1 VTYCLK
7 WSVYQVAPRNII
19 VDVVS
24 FSNTY
29 RILYVKKAVDT
40 HANVVVVQGHKVGL
54 GPTLGTDLFEL
65 QDPFQP
71 ARRAGRSGHP
81 DQVPL
86 GLQRAHVLF
95 PELDG
100 SLGGDVGL
108 TRVVGLVEEEDV
120 FGRLG
125 PVGLGFV
132 KGGDGVLGTPH
143 HGHVFDTEVGPAI
156 GRQSGLVS
164 RELFDYDRPAAFDSR
179 LLASLVMPIIHET
192 DGTSDKVSDIIDR
205 TGCRLQR
212 ATIHTTISFP
222 SSRRIFPFGQTIPT
236 PNAGTRLTQSPLG
249 QHNPSLLPAFNH
261 PPDPAAPVVGAAAVA
276 EG

>member
-1 VTYCLK
+1 M
-7 WSVYQVAPRNII
+7 
-19 VDVVS
+19 
-24 FSNTY
+24 
-29 RILYVKKAVDT
+29 
-40 HANVVVVQGHKVGL
+40 QGHKVGL
-54 GPTLGTDLFEL
+54 GPTLGTDLFKL

-86 GLQRAHVLF
+86 SLQRAHVLF

-143 HGHVFDTEVGPAI
+143 HGHVFDTEVGAA
-156 GRQSGLVS
+156 GSARSVMATTRKGLH
-164 RELFDYDRPAAFDSR
+164 AAFFYSR
-179 LLASLVMPIIHET
+179 LLASLVMPIVHET
-192 DGTSDKVSDIIDR
+192 DGTSDKVSDIVDR

-212 ATIHTTISFP
+212 ATDSHYHQLSKFLPPFP
-222 SSRRIFPFGQTIPT
+222 VGQTIFQT
-236 PNAGTRLTQSPLG
+236 PKRPDSP
-249 QHNPSLLPAFNH
+249 NRR
-261 PPDPAAPVVGAAAVA
+261 
-276 EG
+276 

>member
-1 VTYCLK
+1 MHLK
-7 WSVYQVAPRNII
+7 AG
-19 VDVVS
+19 
-24 FSNTY
+24 
-29 RILYVKKAVDT
+29 VDT

-125 PVGLGFV
+125 PIGLSFV

-143 HGHVFDTEVGPAI
+143 HGDVFDTEVGAA
-156 GRQSGLVS
+156 RQRSRPVS
-164 RELFDYDRPAAFDSR
+164 YPLTEKETRRR
-179 LLASLVMPIIHET
+179 LL
-192 DGTSDKVSDIIDR
+192 
-205 TGCRLQR
+205 
-212 ATIHTTISFP
+212 
-222 SSRRIFPFGQTIPT
+222 
-236 PNAGTRLTQSPLG
+236 RLT
-249 QHNPSLLPAFNH
+249 PSCTPGNANH
-261 PPDPAAPVVGAAAVA
+261 T
-276 EG
+276 